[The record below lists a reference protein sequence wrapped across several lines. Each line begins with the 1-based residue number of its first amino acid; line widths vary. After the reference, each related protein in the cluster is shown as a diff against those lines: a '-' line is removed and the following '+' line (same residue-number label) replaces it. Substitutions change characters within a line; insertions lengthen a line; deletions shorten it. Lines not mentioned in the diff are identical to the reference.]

1 MIPSPIALFPGRAVP
16 PGYHD
21 SSSHPGFTIAPICL
35 YIYVPNLR
43 IRLRGSSF
51 VCRPYIIVLLN
62 KEPHIVIFIRG
73 WITLHRKIL
82 RLTSAQV
89 CCAFAILA
97 PADFRRFPVILISY
111 PSVFLRFLFWPDQTG
126 AATVPLGF
134 FLGVAAIIIAPIVF

>member
-97 PADFRRFPVILISY
+97 PADFRRFPVVLISV
-111 PSVFLRFLFWPDQTG
+111 PS
-126 AATVPLGF
+126 TVPVSLC
-134 FLGVAAIIIAPIVF
+134 LADPKEVAADPFVFRHCVSVAVLLPIVF